1 MSKKNNSDF
10 VERFVFVSKSQHLE
24 FPTLE
29 SLNSY
34 VDKFK
39 DAFPGV
45 DLSYYEIYK
54 LHIFKIK

>member
-1 MSKKNNSDF
+1 MPKKNNSVY
-10 VERFVFVSKSQHLE
+10 VERFVLISKSQHLE

-39 DAFPGV
+39 AAFPGA
-45 DLSYYEIYK
+45 DLSDYQIYK